1 MVIATNKNGQGDNEI
16 TANEGVEGEYNNRK
30 SQTKSH
36 TRATKVVQM
45 ISGITILLLLF
56 RHMFYYT
63 RKDTYVRNM
72 IIYPK
77 NAKSHF

>member
-16 TANEGVEGEYNNRK
+16 TANEGVEEGIQQQK
-30 SQTKSH
+30 ITKKSH
-36 TRATKVVQM
+36 TRTTKVVQM
-45 ISGITILLLLF
+45 ISGITILLLLI

-63 RKDTYVRNM
+63 RKDTYIRDI

-77 NAKSHF
+77 NANSHF